1 MDDVVK
7 SPILQG
13 DNSAPKNFKS
23 LGKFLCS
30 TNCIAYVILGI
41 LRLRAWGVERTLTAK
56 LSEMVK
62 VEADRPTSLT
72 DIEVKRCAAIIVSAI
87 LNPSE

>member
-7 SPILQG
+7 SPIHQEGQL
-13 DNSAPKNFKS
+13 SSKNFKS

-30 TNCIAYVILGI
+30 TDFIAYVILGI
-41 LRLRAWGVERTLTAK
+41 LRLKAQGMARTLTTE
-56 LSEMVK
+56 LSEMVR

-72 DIEVKRCAAIIVSAI
+72 NIEVKQ
-87 LNPSE
+87 